1 MKQFDFLILG
11 SGIAGLSFALKAAP
25 QPEPEAPF
33 ALPSTQKIL
42 LRLQALAYPDD
53 PGFDFELLTG
63 KPPQLISTMPD
74 SAYDIEYTSARKR
87 AWRNLMVCAINAGL
101 TQKLFSLRPG
111 DNRFANEDGGG
122 QLFDFVLPNGLPA
135 RGWVGDAGF
144 DGVVIRL
151 AMRSVSIHRSGEL
164 GVVSAAAGVVWDE
177 LVARAIEA
185 GLAGLE
191 CLSGIPGQ
199 IGRASCREGV

>member
-1 MKQFDFLILG
+1 MAAIALTNASVVAVKNALRDEFPAVKSSHITEALASSLG
-11 SGIAGLSFALKAAP
+11 YRTHAALQAAL

-33 ALPSTQKIL
+33 ALLSTQKLL
-42 LRLQALAYPDD
+42 LRLQALGYPDD

-122 QLFDFVLPNGLPA
+122 QLFDFVLGASSDAAWPA
-135 RGWVGDAGF
+135 DA
-144 DGVVIRL
+144 
-151 AMRSVSIHRSGEL
+151 A
-164 GVVSAAAGVVWDE
+164 DE
-177 LVARAIEA
+177 TANPQA
-185 GLAGLE
+185 
-191 CLSGIPGQ
+191 
-199 IGRASCREGV
+199 